1 MTRTAVPRSGRREW
15 VGLAILAVVVLR
27 DVGSGA
33 EREGAD
39 MLDEERSE
47 SRDERHLEAGGIV
60 AASEG

>member
-1 MTRTAVPRSGRREW
+1 MTRTAVPRAGRREW
-15 VGLAILAVVVLR
+15 IGLAILAVVVLR

-39 MLDEERSE
+39 TLDEERSE